1 MNAVLE
7 ILNSFWSVL
16 VEMSPYLLFGFFAAG
31 ILSMF
36 ISPAM
41 VERHLGGRGMWPI
54 IKASA
59 LGVPLPLCSCSV
71 IPVSA
76 SLRKHG
82 ASKGAT
88 TAFLISTPQTGV
100 DSIFVTYSLLGLAF
114 AVFRPLA
121 ALLTGIVGGWLVDL
135 SVGNGP
141 AEAQEACSDAC
152 CANHQPKRNRFAD
165 GLRHGFIT
173 IPKHIAR
180 DMVIGLI
187 LAALITALIPE
198 DFFAEYLGTG
208 FLSMLVMMALGIP
221 VYVCATASV
230 PVAAAFMMKGITPG
244 AAFVFLMTGP
254 ATNAATIAII
264 RNMMGNKSAAIY
276 LATVAVSALAFGQ
289 LLDHVVMPDHVHMH
303 HMAHAMLPHWLK
315 LVSTAALALV
325 LGNALWSN
333 RKSAKKKCC
342 TSSSEEA
349 SAKTGSA

>member
-1 MNAVLE
+1 MNAVLN
-7 ILNSFWSVL
+7 ILNSFWRVL
-16 VEMSPYLLFGFFAAG
+16 VEMSPYLLFGFFVAG

-36 ISPAM
+36 ISAST
-41 VERHLGGRGMWPI
+41 VERHLGGRGIWPI

-59 LGVPLPLCSCSV
+59 FGVPLPLCSCSV

-82 ASKGAT
+82 AGKGAT

-100 DSIFVTYSLLGLAF
+100 DSIFVTYSLLGLVF
-114 AVFRPLA
+114 AIVRPIA
-121 ALLTGIVGGWLVDL
+121 ALLTGILGGWLVD
-135 SVGNGP
+135 VTAGAGP
-141 AEAQEACSDAC
+141 DQAQEPCHDAC
-152 CANHQPKRNRFAD
+152 CVHEEKRHRIRD

-180 DMVIGLI
+180 DMVIGLA
-187 LAALITALIPE
+187 LAALITALIPD

-208 FLSMLVMMALGIP
+208 FLSMVVMMLMGIP

-264 RNMMGNKSAAIY
+264 RNMMGNKSALIY
-276 LATVAVSALAFGQ
+276 LATVAVSALAFGL
-289 LLDHVVMPDHVHMH
+289 LLDHAIMPGHVHIH
-303 HMAHAMLPHWLK
+303 DMAHAMLPYWIK
-315 LVSTAALALV
+315 LIASAVLAVV
-325 LGNALWSN
+325 LGYALWSN
-333 RKSAKKKCC
+333 FHPGRK
-342 TSSSEEA
+342 
-349 SAKTGSA
+349 